1 MKSLRQVF
9 FFIFLA
15 GVSMPAFAQTATV
28 KNKMEMNANSKMD
41 EQAMKKHV
49 CTDACKKGSHV
60 YLHGEKGHKCTDAC
74 RKTNVVS
81 MDLKEHVCTKDC
93 EKAGKHV
100 YVHGEKGHVCTA
112 ACEKETQNK
121 M

>member
-1 MKSLRQVF
+1 MKSIRQVF

-15 GVSMPAFAQTATV
+15 GLSMPALAQTALV
-28 KNKMEMNANSKMD
+28 KNKMEMNANSKTN

-49 CTDACKKGSHV
+49 CTDACKNGSHV
-60 YLHGEKGHKCTDAC
+60 YLHGEKGHKCTEAC
-74 RKTNVVS
+74 EKKNVVS

-100 YVHGEKGHVCTA
+100 YAHGEKGHVCTA
-112 ACEKETQNK
+112 ACEKEAKNK

>member
-1 MKSLRQVF
+1 MKSIRQVF

-15 GVSMPAFAQTATV
+15 GFSISALGQTAPV
-28 KNKMEMNANSKMD
+28 KNKMETNANSKMN

-60 YLHGEKGHKCTDAC
+60 YLHGEKGHKCTEAC
-74 RKTNVVS
+74 GKMSVVS
-81 MDLKEHVCTKDC
+81 KDLKEHVCTEDC

-112 ACEKETQNK
+112 ACEKAGKIK

>member
-1 MKSLRQVF
+1 MKSIRQVF

-15 GVSMPAFAQTATV
+15 GVSMPAFAQAAPV

-49 CTDACKKGSHV
+49 CTDACKKGSHA
-60 YLHGEKGHKCTDAC
+60 YLHGENGHKCTEAC

>member
-1 MKSLRQVF
+1 MKSIKQIF

-15 GVSMPAFAQTATV
+15 SFSMPVFAQTAPV
-28 KNKMEMNANSKMD
+28 KNKMETNANLKTD

-49 CTDACKKGSHV
+49 CTGACKKGAHV
-60 YLHGEKGHKCTDAC
+60 YLHGEKGHKCTEAC
-74 RKTNVVS
+74 RKTNILS

-100 YVHGEKGHVCTA
+100 YVHGEKGHVCTS
-112 ACEKETQNK
+112 ACEKESKNK